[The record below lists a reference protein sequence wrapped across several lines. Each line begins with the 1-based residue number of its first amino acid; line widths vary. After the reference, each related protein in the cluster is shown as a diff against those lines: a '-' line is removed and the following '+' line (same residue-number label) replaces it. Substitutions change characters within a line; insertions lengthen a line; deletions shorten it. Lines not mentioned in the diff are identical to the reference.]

1 MRQINQKPKEVNKMK
16 KIVMITFLM
25 ALSVVMMYGMA
36 DAISGVCSSCHT
48 MHDSQDGAAV
58 ATSGPNGLLL
68 KSSGCLGCHTGAGI
82 AGAPIVDK
90 NTMTDVAAGGTF
102 NDTIATD
109 DSMRHDVADIV
120 GITETALVA
129 NGTPGNGGDSV
140 ITVAPNALTC
150 AGATGCHGNNTAGM
164 DSNAGIRGSHHA
176 TNATYRFLWIG
187 TDMTT
192 PVLGEGEGTWEQ
204 TSASN
209 TKHNVYSAHAT
220 QGISSLCNK
229 CHGEFHGTTE
239 TTATTGSPWK
249 RHPTDYKLFGGAG
262 TAQWATGSVTL
273 DYKYPVGLVSIGA
286 NTTTTDYYGT
296 PSAEAAVICLS
307 CHRAHGSDQADL
319 LRFDYTDMVAGD
331 GATTGCLGC
340 HYKQQ

>member
-1 MRQINQKPKEVNKMK
+1 MRQSIQKPKEVNKMK

-36 DAISGVCSSCHT
+36 NAISGVCSSCHT
-48 MHDSQDGAAV
+48 MHDSQDGNVV
-58 ATSGPNGLLL
+58 ATAGPNGLLL

-90 NTMTDVAAGGTF
+90 NTMTNVAAGGTF
-102 NDTIATD
+102 NVAIADD
-109 DSMRHDVADIV
+109 DSKRHDVADISAL
-120 GITETALVA
+120 GESAITT
-129 NGTPGNGGDSV
+129 TPGNAGDSV

-150 AGATGCHGNNTAGM
+150 AGAKGCHGNNTAGY

-187 TDMTT
+187 TNMTT
-192 PVLGEGEGTWEQ
+192 PVLGEGEATWEQ
-204 TSASN
+204 TAAAN

-229 CHGEFHGTTE
+229 CHGEFHGTGAAE
-239 TTATTGSPWK
+239 TGATASPWK
-249 RHPTDYKLFGGAG
+249 RHPTDYKLFAGGAG
-262 TAQWATGSVTL
+262 WTIGSIADL
-273 DYKYPVGLVSIGA
+273 DFKYPVGIVNITSED
-286 NTTTTDYYGT
+286 TTTDYYGT
-296 PSAEAAVICLS
+296 PTNEVAVICLS

-319 LRFDYTDMVAGD
+319 LRFDYTAMSAGT
-331 GATTGCLGC
+331 GVKTGCLAC
-340 HYKQQ
+340 HQAQQ